1 VRAPKDRGDPSSAE
15 DAALISA
22 SIDRPELFAELFD
35 RYFLAVF
42 RYLARRAG
50 SEDAAD
56 LSGETFC
63 VAFERRHRYDLERGD
78 ALPWLY
84 GIAHNVLRA
93 HRRRGERCNRAYER
107 WASEAQHVVAEDPA
121 SAAAMSVDSAR
132 ELVIVNR
139 ALGDAPPESVEALR
153 LLVWEELSYE
163 EIAVVLAI
171 PLGTVRS
178 RISRLRDRLRRELA
192 HGNDTVSVGESDR
205 GRRA

>member
-1 VRAPKDRGDPSSAE
+1 
-15 DAALISA
+15 LISG
-22 SIDRPELFAELFD
+22 SIDRPELFAVVFD

-56 LSGETFC
+56 LSGETFRI
-63 VAFERRHRYDLERGD
+63 AFERRHLYDFERGD

-93 HRRRGERCNRAYER
+93 HRRRGERWGRAYER
-107 WASEAQHVVAEDPA
+107 WTSEAQHLVAEDPA

-132 ELVIVNR
+132 EFAIVNR
-139 ALGDAPPESVEALR
+139 ALRAAPPESVEALR
-153 LLVWEELSYE
+153 LLVWENLSYE

-192 HGNDTVSVGESDR
+192 HGNETVAVGDR
-205 GRRA
+205 ETGRRQ